1 METVAPELPFRDV
14 LILTQYYAPEPGAPQ
29 IRLRSMAR
37 ELQRLGVNVRVITG
51 MPNYPVGKVHPEYR
65 GRLTCSEKLD
75 DVPVRRVWLYPAA
88 GRGSVKRLVNY
99 LSFSFAAFPAL
110 LGTRRPDLVFVE
122 AQPVTLALT
131 AWLASRLRGIP
142 YVYNTPDLQI
152 EVADEAGWIGAALLI
167 RAARRL
173 ESFLMRRALAVSTV
187 THAFMEYF
195 IEHRRVPRDRMTFLP
210 NGADTEQLQPLPRDV
225 PYAESLGVRGKTVFT
240 YAGTH
245 AHYQGLEVILEA
257 AKLLRHRDDI
267 VILMVGQGPMRAALE
282 QEARSSGLTNVLFR
296 ESPFAEMPR
305 LMSLTHASLV
315 VLRDIP
321 AATRMRLSKA
331 VPPLACGV
339 PVIYAGKGETAEIIA
354 REACGLAVEP
364 EQPQKLAAAI
374 ERLADDQAARD
385 EMGRRGRTLV
395 ERDLAWRTLVQDWAR
410 QIARVAE
417 GKSPG
422 IPSLA
427 ECRQH
432 PA

>member
-1 METVAPELPFRDV
+1 METGGPQLPFRDV

-29 IRLRSMAR
+29 IRLRNMAR

-51 MPNYPVGKVHPEYR
+51 MPNYPLGKVHPEYR
-65 GRLTCSEKLD
+65 GRLTCSELRD
-75 DVPVRRVWLYPAA
+75 DVSVRRVWLYPAA
-88 GRGSVKRLVNY
+88 GRGSVKRLANY
-99 LSFSFAAFPAL
+99 LSFSFAALPAL

-142 YVYNTPDLQI
+142 YVYNSPDLQI
-152 EVADEAGWIGAALLI
+152 EVADEAGWIGAGLLI

-173 ESFLMRRALAVSTV
+173 ESFLMRQALAVSTV

-210 NGADTEQLQPLPRDV
+210 NGADTERLRPLPRDLA
-225 PYAESLGVRGKTVFT
+225 YAESLGVGGKTVFT

-257 AKLLRHRDDI
+257 AKLLRHREDI
-267 VILMVGQGPMRAALE
+267 LILMVGHGPMRAALE

-296 ESPFAEMPR
+296 ESPFEEMPR
-305 LMSLTHASLV
+305 LMSLTQASLV

-354 REACGLAVEP
+354 REGCGVAVEP
-364 EQPQKLAAAI
+364 ERPERLAAAI
-374 ERLADDQAARD
+374 ERLAGDQAARD
-385 EMGRRGRTLV
+385 EMGRRGRALV
-395 ERDLAWRTLVQDWAR
+395 ERDLAWRTLVQDWTR